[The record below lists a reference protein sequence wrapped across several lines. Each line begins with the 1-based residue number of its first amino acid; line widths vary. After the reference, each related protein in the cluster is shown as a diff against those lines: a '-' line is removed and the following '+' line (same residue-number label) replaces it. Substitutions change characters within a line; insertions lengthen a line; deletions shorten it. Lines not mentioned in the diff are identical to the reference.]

1 MKESNQNTRET
12 KASPKKNIR
21 ARILSP
27 ITRRILAINV
37 LALGFLGAGILYLD
51 EYKSNLIETDLSGL
65 LTQAE
70 IFAVA
75 LSEGAVARSPSGQYQ
90 VSEISNQIV
99 RRLVQTTGI
108 RARLFGIDGHLIADS
123 RLLVGP
129 GGIVSIEKLP
139 PPDNSARFL
148 GQALDLFEEIADQ
161 VLGAKQHEPYKEKAQ
176 QHANDYEEVKVA
188 LSGSFVKNV
197 RMLDSERL
205 LLMAAVPVQRYK
217 QVLGVLLVTK
227 TSMDIDTA
235 LYETRHEILQIF
247 AFALCLTILLSLY
260 LSRTIALPLRRLA
273 VAAER
278 VRHDHSRRHRI
289 PNMEDRD
296 DEIGELAATLND
308 MTDALWQRMD
318 AIDHFAADV
327 AHEIKNPLSSLR
339 SAVET
344 IARLT
349 NPDQKNKLMAIIE
362 EDVDRLDRLI
372 SDISDA
378 SRLDAE
384 LSRAEN
390 NPTDIVGMLE
400 ILTNIHN
407 TTKHKEGPRVTL
419 INNEGSS
426 SLIVAGIESRLAQV
440 FRNLMTNAS
449 TFSPADSIITITI
462 SKSGKN
468 IIVHIDDEGP
478 GIPPGNEKRIFERF
492 YTKRAET
499 EQFGTHSGLGL
510 SISKQIIESHHGEI
524 LATNR
529 KNQLDTIVGARFIV
543 KLPLA

>member
-1 MKESNQNTRET
+1 M
-12 KASPKKNIR
+12 
-21 ARILSP
+21 LSP

-75 LSEGAVARSPSGQYQ
+75 LSEGAVARAPSGRYQ

-108 RARLFGIDGHLIADS
+108 RARLFGVNGNLIADS

-129 GGIVSIEKLP
+129 GGIVSIEKLA
-139 PPDNSARFL
+139 PPDNSARL
-148 GQALDLFEEIADQ
+148 LEQAFELFEQIADQ
-161 VLGAKQHEPYKEKAQ
+161 VLGAKHHQAYKEKAQ

-188 LSGSFVKNV
+188 LSGGAVKNV
-197 RMLDSERL
+197 RTLDDEHL

-227 TSMDIDTA
+227 SSMDIDTA

-247 AFALCLTILLSLY
+247 AIALCLTVLLSLY

-278 VRHDHSRRHRI
+278 VRQDHSRRYRI
-289 PNMEDRD
+289 PNMENRD

-308 MTDALWQRMD
+308 MTDALWHRMD

-349 NPDQKNKLMAIIE
+349 NPVQKKKLMEIIE
-362 EDVDRLDRLI
+362 EDVKRLDRLI

-390 NPTDIVGMLE
+390 QPTDIVGMLE
-400 ILTNIHN
+400 ILANIHN
-407 TTKHKEGPRVTL
+407 TTKQEVAAQVALMK
-419 INNEGSS
+419 NDDFS

-440 FRNLMTNAS
+440 FRNLLNNAS
-449 TFSPADSIITITI
+449 TFSPEGSIITITV
-462 SKSGKN
+462 SKIEKD
-468 IIVHIDDEGP
+468 IIVYIDDEGP
-478 GIPPGNEKRIFERF
+478 GIPPGNENRIFERF

-510 SISKQIIESHHGEI
+510 SISKQIIEAHHGKI

-529 KNQLDTIVGARFIV
+529 KNHLDAIVGARFIV